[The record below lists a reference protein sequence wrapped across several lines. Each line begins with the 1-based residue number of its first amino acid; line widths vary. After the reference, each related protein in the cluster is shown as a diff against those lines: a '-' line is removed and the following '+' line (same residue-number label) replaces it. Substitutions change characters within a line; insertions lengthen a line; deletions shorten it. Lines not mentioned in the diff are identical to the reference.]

1 MAVLTTGQLQQA
13 MNTKDEQFFKQLG
26 ARIAQA
32 RKEQQLTQTQLAE
45 QLGIAQQTMAHYEG
59 GKLKVSAALL
69 PQLAQILNLSLDE
82 LLGLPAPRRSSKRGP
97 ASRLEQQIEIISQL
111 PRTKQKLVS
120 EILDNVIGKRSN
132 NIEIAR

>member
-1 MAVLTTGQLQQA
+1 MATLTTRQLQQA
-13 MNTKDEQFFKQLG
+13 MNNKDEAFFKQLG
-26 ARIAQA
+26 TRIAQA

-82 LLGLPAPRRSSKRGP
+82 LLGLPTQGRSGKRGP

-120 EILDNVIGKRSN
+120 EILDNVIGKT
-132 NIEIAR
+132 E